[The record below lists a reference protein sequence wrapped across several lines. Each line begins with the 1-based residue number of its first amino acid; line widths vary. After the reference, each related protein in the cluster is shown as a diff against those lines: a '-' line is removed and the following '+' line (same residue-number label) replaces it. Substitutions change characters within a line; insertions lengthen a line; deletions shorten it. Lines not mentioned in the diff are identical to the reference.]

1 MTSELPR
8 PVYQPPR
15 PATVRPTE
23 QLTPTIPP
31 SDNAKLL
38 QHIEHG
44 ITETIEGMAEVGL
57 SNQLGSIEEF
67 LTNLERKCLSNQTNK
82 P

>member
-15 PATVRPTE
+15 PETVRPTE
-23 QLTPTIPP
+23 QPTPTIPP
-31 SDNAKLL
+31 SANAKIL

-44 ITETIEGMAEVGL
+44 IVETIEGMTEVGL
-57 SNQLGSIEEF
+57 SNQLGPIEEF
-67 LTNLERKCLSNQTNK
+67 LTSLERKCLSNQTNK